1 MSATTAILEPVLVQ
15 QFDDACMKAV
25 RIGQRLGYD
34 PSIYL
39 GMRAEYGPV
48 EAAIRLVDGMMHYGI
63 DKLWQLARL
72 DLTLEA
78 IIHDNPQF
86 HVLFPQ
92 MTVANA
98 DVLLHKVGYI
108 P

>member
-1 MSATTAILEPVLVQ
+1 MSATPAPNPALVK
-15 QFDDACMKAV
+15 QFDSACMNAV
-25 RIGQRLGYD
+25 QIGRRLGYD
-34 PSIYL
+34 PNIYL

-48 EAAIRLVDGMMHYGI
+48 DAAIRLVDGMIHYGI
-63 DKLWQLARL
+63 DRLWQLNRL

-86 HVLFPQ
+86 HPLFPP
-92 MTVANA
+92 MTVDNS
-98 DVLLHKVGYI
+98 DVLLRKVGYI